1 MVADISWHSSRGS
14 DPIPLVVVVMVRHA
28 FCIMPVRSC
37 LNGHVLQAA
46 ICLCEIDS
54 LQAMREEGLI
64 SPGCRLDWY
73 RRLATA
79 FPPSA
84 TVACLAPGSALLTSA
99 ARFLLTLVTAALA
112 GPL

>member
-14 DPIPLVVVVMVRHA
+14 DPIPLVVAVMVRHA

-64 SPGCRLDWY
+64 SPGC
-73 RRLATA
+73 
-79 FPPSA
+79 S
-84 TVACLAPGSALLTSA
+84 PGILIQHLLSLPHLHNTKQITHALTDIAQLS
-99 ARFLLTLVTAALA
+99 
-112 GPL
+112 